1 VWRAFIDSERFIMKT
16 IRHSF
21 SSSAAALIVSAMTA
35 VTGLSGCGGGGASKT
50 ESAAEH
56 DGVAA
61 GESAASSATDKATS
75 EAPAVESAIQS
86 ASAPAELV
94 SRSDTSDA
102 AMDTYLDGV
111 KQGKLDIALTVLHPD
126 SPGANALNKMMV
138 GWEKAKA
145 DGAPVEMAIA
155 LIGGEVDALTYE
167 KISDDGS
174 FATFRFTSPTK
185 ENSWEI
191 EAIKTPDGWRI
202 KPPDSGLPTG

>member
-1 VWRAFIDSERFIMKT
+1 MKT

-21 SSSAAALIVSAMTA
+21 SPVAAILAVTAMT
-35 VTGLSGCGGGGASKT
+35 GLTVLVGCGGGGASESSTAKDGAT
-50 ESAAEH
+50 AEKSAAT
-56 DGVAA
+56 GAI
-61 GESAASSATDKATS
+61 DKATS
-75 EAPAVESAIQS
+75 ESPAVESAIQ
-86 ASAPAELV
+86 SAPAELV
-94 SRSDTSDA
+94 SRSDTADA
-102 AMDTYLDGV
+102 AIETYLEGV

-138 GWEKAKA
+138 GWDKAKA

-155 LIGGEVDALTYE
+155 FIAGEVDALTYE

>member
-1 VWRAFIDSERFIMKT
+1 MKT

-21 SSSAAALIVSAMTA
+21 SSAAAIFA
-35 VTGLSGCGGGGASKT
+35 VTAMSALSGCGGGGASKT

-56 DGVAA
+56 DGAAA
-61 GESAASSATDKATS
+61 GKSAASSATDKATA
-75 EAPAVESAIQS
+75 EAPAVESAIQ
-86 ASAPAELV
+86 SAPAELV

-185 ENSWEI
+185 EQSWEI